1 MIRLLRNSLRSRSSG
16 AERDYRSVDFSIHTP
31 TYKVKYLGCEMLF
44 SPGASEIC
52 DTVKAIF
59 SSKKSVL
66 NSMDHYSLKLTK
78 QELSLRDKD
87 STEDEEKVFQ
97 LRRIRFSGV
106 FKEQQRLFFFTYQ
119 PGTKSE
125 SLECNVVLCKSNSE
139 AKSLAKVISRAFQDA
154 RSELHHQEVEN
165 RKLHAEGLSGN
176 SFPHL
181 PVDDVISNVDAN
193 RKYYYNISAFKK
205 NSRSNS
211 ATSAGSSNFHSK
223 SRTLDILKQSNQS
236 CHLDE
241 SLEWE
246 RTESSLDTRQSDVER
261 TSTSGETLA
270 YNCEKECLIK
280 ESETREKQA
289 NDVGDKPSNESSM
302 ADASGKSIE
311 MKDVMCPPQL
321 KEEHQDVENECINRN
336 NCESNCDWSK
346 VSVLQET
353 EI

>member
-16 AERDYRSVDFSIHTP
+16 TERDYRSVDFSVHTP

-59 SSKKSVL
+59 SSKKSAL

-106 FKEQQRLFFFTYQ
+106 FKAQQRLFFFTYQ

-165 RKLHAEGLSGN
+165 RKAHAEGISGN
-176 SFPHL
+176 SSSHIHG
-181 PVDDVISNVDAN
+181 DMTSNVEAN
-193 RKYYYNISAFKK
+193 RFYYNVKDFK

-211 ATSAGSSNFHSK
+211 ATSAVSSNFHSK
-223 SRTLDILKQSNQS
+223 SRTLDKLKQSNQS

-270 YNCEKECLIK
+270 LCNCEKECLIK
-280 ESETREKQA
+280 ESEAREKQA
-289 NDVGDKPSNESSM
+289 NDVGEKPSNEISM
-302 ADASGKSIE
+302 ADASDEGIE

-321 KEEHQDVENECINRN
+321 REEHQDVENECINRH